1 MIHLF
6 SLHLLACLTA
16 GRNNTQDMVPLNN
29 QNQLYEDK
37 MRDKGWY
44 IYIYSFKGALKN
56 KDFLSR
62 NIKVFIQYIECK
74 TIAINVTKKYS
85 EDKSIGYF

>member
-1 MIHLF
+1 LQKKSFQLNITPVMIHLF

-37 MRDKGWY
+37 MRDKGIY
-44 IYIYSFKGALKN
+44 IYIFSQRCPEK
-56 KDFLSR
+56 
-62 NIKVFIQYIECK
+62 
-74 TIAINVTKKYS
+74 
-85 EDKSIGYF
+85 